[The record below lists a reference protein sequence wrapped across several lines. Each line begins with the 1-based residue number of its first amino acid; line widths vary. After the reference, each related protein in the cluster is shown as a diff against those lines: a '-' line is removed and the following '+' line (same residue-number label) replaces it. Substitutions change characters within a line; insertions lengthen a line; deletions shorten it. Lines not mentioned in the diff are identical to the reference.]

1 MFCEYFLVR
10 EIIHKS
16 SLSVSVDNHKCDPAD
31 GSFCPQAV
39 TVSFESY
46 RILLTQLKDVGN
58 VVYVNQKRVYPA
70 YSNYDLL
77 FTGTDMAITLEI
89 PAIKLKVVHFSIY
102 LPYSLF
108 SGNTEGLCGTCDNS
122 QVNECCYPNGS
133 CSDCADTWLVPECD
147 VALCLP
153 PMSCPSGFK
162 LSATNRTCCQSF
174 TCGQPSG
181 TSTTPGQ
188 PSGQTLGQPSGP
200 TPGQPSGPSTTG
212 MAQPFSPGSCQKC
225 FCGPQTDPITNLKI
239 IHCKPTVCN
248 TTCSKGFQHLAVPGK
263 CCGQC
268 VQKSCFLILPDNKT
282 QIIEEKAVSHYQSVF
297 QTLMNSCCV
306 RTGKLRSICEVH
318 SKQEVIDVNNCKSL
332 QPVDMTH
339 CSGHCGSTSM

>member
-1 MFCEYFLVR
+1 MVENCTVTICDNGTVIKKHLTCANRRPAVKVFNENGCCFHYECESVCSLWSKKHYMTLYRVGYISHQFCEYFLVR

-77 FTGTDMAITLEI
+77 LTGTDMAITLEI
-89 PAIKLKVVHFSIY
+89 PAIKLKVVYRKDYFSIY

-133 CSDCADTWLVPECD
+133 CSDCADTWLVPGLHERP
-147 VALCLP
+147 V
-153 PMSCPSGFK
+153 
-162 LSATNRTCCQSF
+162 SARSMPNH
-174 TCGQPSG
+174 
-181 TSTTPGQ
+181 
-188 PSGQTLGQPSGP
+188 
-200 TPGQPSGPSTTG
+200 
-212 MAQPFSPGSCQKC
+212 A
-225 FCGPQTDPITNLKI
+225 DP
-239 IHCKPTVCN
+239 
-248 TTCSKGFQHLAVPGK
+248 
-263 CCGQC
+263 
-268 VQKSCFLILPDNKT
+268 
-282 QIIEEKAVSHYQSVF
+282 
-297 QTLMNSCCV
+297 
-306 RTGKLRSICEVH
+306 
-318 SKQEVIDVNNCKSL
+318 
-332 QPVDMTH
+332 
-339 CSGHCGSTSM
+339 